1 MFDNFDMEEDIQ
13 EQRIFFEEKQVRMV
27 EALTNMEK
35 GLASL
40 EDKQL
45 IWAECGLSRS
55 LFMGIRSVKWLKSI
69 KN

>member
-1 MFDNFDMEEDIQ
+1 MFDFNDDIE
-13 EQRIFFEEKQVRMV
+13 EQRMFFEEKQVRMV

-35 GLASL
+35 GTPSL

-55 LFMGIRSVKWLKSI
+55 LFMSIRSVK
-69 KN
+69 

>member
-1 MFDNFDMEEDIQ
+1 MFDNFDMEADIQ
-13 EQRIFFEEKQVRMV
+13 EQRMFFEEKQVRMV

-35 GLASL
+35 GIASL

-55 LFMGIRSVKWLKSI
+55 LFMGIRSVK
-69 KN
+69 

>member
-1 MFDNFDMEEDIQ
+1 MFDNFDMEADIQ
-13 EQRIFFEEKQVRMV
+13 EQRMFFEEKQVRMV

-55 LFMGIRSVKWLKSI
+55 LFMTVRGVK
-69 KN
+69 